1 MDGRSPAYSLAT
13 VRKPKNHRV
22 HHLHRV
28 GLTRR
33 DLVRGNLWLTGKFLK
48 RKEVDV
54 SDYPVTHDGRY
65 FVLRG
70 RLWRKSDPA
79 LAEVDRQRL
88 VKDLMSARRSVRDAK
103 GNFSETAKAA
113 GEWTTQKSLS
123 ANVGQCGGTMERRIS
138 IAIWSRTRLT
148 PIGIPA
154 LPILVDFTHTGT
166 HLARMPKD
174 ETSDIEL
181 MKTWT
186 LTPAA
191 TLGSAV
197 RAKGILLELRA
208 RLPLSS
214 KKSLVLESGE
224 IVLAMPSAAKT
235 EFQAAVGIVSTAMKD
250 IENLPVIPREIQ
262 DILVIKQGERR
273 RWLSDGRLPSA
284 ATRTVRLAGRAKQ
297 ITFHVFDPR
306 VVEELL
312 DSGEVDEWREDD
324 ITAAAENRR
333 RAAYKAKL
341 TRSLKKRSKKTEVS
355 GKSDD
360 ASPSL
365 DDWAEFDSEGFLR

>member
-1 MDGRSPAYSLAT
+1 
-13 VRKPKNHRV
+13 
-22 HHLHRV
+22 
-28 GLTRR
+28 
-33 DLVRGNLWLTGKFLK
+33 
-48 RKEVDV
+48 
-54 SDYPVTHDGRY
+54 
-65 FVLRG
+65 
-70 RLWRKSDPA
+70 
-79 LAEVDRQRL
+79 
-88 VKDLMSARRSVRDAK
+88 
-103 GNFSETAKAA
+103 
-113 GEWTTQKSLS
+113 
-123 ANVGQCGGTMERRIS
+123 
-138 IAIWSRTRLT
+138 
-148 PIGIPA
+148 
-154 LPILVDFTHTGT
+154 
-166 HLARMPKD
+166 MPKD